1 MKTMK
6 YFTLCAVLG
15 LGLLVLTA
23 KGQSYLVNVD
33 GNNYNV
39 SLVTGTFNDLQIEL
53 EGTPWWGNEILAW
66 DMSVTLQNEF
76 LLSLFESNCA
86 WGVNGGTVYVGDGSG
101 PTDAIN
107 GFVVGEVVPVPEPST
122 LALAGLGGLS
132 LLFLRRRK

>member
-6 YFTLCAVLG
+6 YLTLCAVLG

-53 EGTPWWGNEILAW
+53 EGTPWWG
-66 DMSVTLQNEF
+66 
-76 LLSLFESNCA
+76 
-86 WGVNGGTVYVGDGSG
+86 
-101 PTDAIN
+101 
-107 GFVVGEVVPVPEPST
+107 
-122 LALAGLGGLS
+122 
-132 LLFLRRRK
+132 